1 PYSNNYLFRH
11 ISILPYSLRKPRANA
26 RGLFILVETFNSEIS
41 IVVEDA
47 GGTSEIFWNHF
58 FLADLAAEPRWVM
71 RISPIQ
77 PIELLHD
84 LEWNLFHCPALT
96 TDIAHALVLGLSVV
110 ILPSRT
116 EGFQELA
123 LCSEHM
129 YPFDIVE
136 DSLKY
141 IEDHLDS
148 DLSVESIA

>member
-1 PYSNNYLFRH
+1 M
-11 ISILPYSLRKPRANA
+11 SLTQGPFQKPRANA

-58 FLADLAAEPRWVM
+58 SLADLAAEPRWVM

-84 LEWNLFHCPALT
+84 LKWNLFHCPALT

-123 LCSEHM
+123 LLLF
-129 YPFDIVE
+129 PAGVF
-136 DSLKY
+136 LF
-141 IEDHLDS
+141 LTQ
-148 DLSVESIA
+148 SVQSPPVNTFLHPNRSHIGW